1 MKSIWGKK
9 ILDKEY
15 KKMSKDPEPGM
26 CLACLKNSM
35 VSRVAITFVRVILE
49 GKIWEI
55 LGRLKKGG
63 WDLAGWYPGKGETEG
78 TIAKA
83 GEFQDLHKGWW
94 LDMYGGD
101 KEGVGVVGSGM

>member
-49 GKIWEI
+49 GKI
-55 LGRLKKGG
+55 
-63 WDLAGWYPGKGETEG
+63 
-78 TIAKA
+78 
-83 GEFQDLHKGWW
+83 
-94 LDMYGGD
+94 
-101 KEGVGVVGSGM
+101 